1 MGTRLYPC
9 TADTRTLEQLAGVE
23 VGTAE
28 ILDVVSRAERLLIDS
43 CGGGIDAKL
52 DGIDIGYAF
61 HQLTSEHSVGRFQDF
76 RLFGWGKFDLSLI
89 PAKSRACGSTS
100 EPELMRRLLES
111 ATNSPDDIEQA
122 LQFCGG
128 LAWH

>member
-9 TADTRTLEQLAGVE
+9 TTDTHALEKLAGVE
-23 VGTAE
+23 VGTAK

-43 CGGGIDAKL
+43 CGGRIDAKL

-61 HQLTSEHSVGRFQDF
+61 YQLTSEHSVGRFQDF
-76 RLFGWGKFDLSLI
+76 RLFGWGKFDLRLV
-89 PAKSRACGSTS
+89 PAKSQACGSTS

-122 LQFCGG
+122 LQLCGG
-128 LAWH
+128 LTWH